1 MLGTVRFW
9 HAALPR
15 FGGKVFTPQLFE
27 TFFQAG
33 FECSS
38 HRRRDG
44 KRVDVIAATKHDRA
58 AAADYRQLA
67 ALKLRTAR
75 DGLRWHLIERSP
87 GQYDWSSFLPML
99 KAARDLDIQV
109 IWDLLHYGWPDH
121 IEPWRREFIDRF
133 AAFAAASARLIRSET
148 DAAPWFCPIN
158 EISFLSWAGGDKGY
172 QSFWER
178 ARRRVQES
186 TSARLSRG
194 D

>member
-1 MLGTVRFW
+1 MV
-9 HAALPR
+9 
-15 FGGKVFTPQLFE
+15 TPQLFE

-44 KRVDVIAATKHDRA
+44 KRVDVIAATEHDRA

-121 IEPWRREFIDRF
+121 IEPGDANSLTDSPLSLQRRH
-133 AAFAAASARLIRSET
+133 
-148 DAAPWFCPIN
+148 
-158 EISFLSWAGGDKGY
+158 G
-172 QSFWER
+172 
-178 ARRRVQES
+178 
-186 TSARLSRG
+186 
-194 D
+194 